1 MQCGQLAFVCMY
13 VYMYTVDRENFA
25 VKIITRSRST
35 AKIKHAKNK
44 LRGDDQ

>member
-1 MQCGQLAFVCMY
+1 MEQIIKEKEKLAGH
-13 VYMYTVDRENFA
+13 TVDQENFA
-25 VKIITRSRST
+25 VKIISRSRPN